1 MKIHPSL
8 IKIEN
13 LSNNFY
19 VVPDYQREYV
29 WKYDEHIEQFLD
41 DIHQSAY
48 NKDDSYF
55 IGSMI
60 TVRRADGRYD
70 IIDGQQRLTTI
81 VLCLCAI
88 TNVLKNFENE
98 EPRIIQIREVINQL
112 LYKYDIAND
121 IEQVRLELQYEE
133 SRDILSYIIK
143 SSTKGVALPKDFDV
157 TASSVWNICFAYANI
172 NQYYYN
178 LIQQDISDAIDEIR
192 HFLTKVEMVV
202 IETEDLG
209 SALKIFE
216 TINQRGVGLNA
227 MDLTKNLLFI
237 NADGSE
243 YGKIKAIWKSISE
256 TLRSCKEDD
265 KPMRFMRYFFI
276 ARYTSDVITEE
287 RIYKWLT
294 SEEGSNLVNYTKAP
308 IAFAKELQNAAKR
321 YARLVSATEKF
332 NNKLPH
338 VYNIGLINKKR
349 SRQHLILLLALHQ
362 DATDDVIE
370 FLAEKIESYF
380 FYAVSLRIQ
389 AKHHEK
395 FFTRV
400 AQELRG
406 KKTIEEIKPIINK
419 TLGTYVAKQ
428 INDFKHKFL
437 ALRTDIFKPDYRL
450 RYVLGKINNQLCNLC
465 GLNNIT
471 NFSTYEQ
478 FEIEHIL
485 PQTPKDN
492 YVGDWGNIDDYRTD
506 VYLLGNVTL
515 LEGQINK
522 AVNKCND
529 LSSEWF
535 EKKQREYIH
544 SSLTITRL
552 LSTDFTIG
560 NNTALN
566 RYRLSSG
573 YSFEKWNK
581 ESIARRQKIF
591 LNLAMEVW
599 HFDTLN
605 EVHNDID
612 EDKVNVGIQPINTYY
627 NDVLFNTASFLGT
640 VSEVEHTQDTNPKVY
655 STKSPRKNIRIIF
668 PDGTIIQNSTA
679 TDSLIEFIQIVGID
693 RVRSLGL
700 TRCNIPLISNTI
712 DKKYG
717 NSQKEL
723 GNGLYLITNT
733 TTAYKILDIER
744 ISAAYNLGVKI
755 EIV

>member
-13 LSNNFY
+13 LYNNFY

-29 WKYDEHIEQFLD
+29 WKYDEHIEQFLE
-41 DIHQSAY
+41 DIHLSAC
-48 NKDDSYF
+48 NQDESYF

-60 TVRRADGRYD
+60 TVKRADGRFD

-81 VLCLCAI
+81 ILCLCAI
-88 TNVLKNFENE
+88 SNILKNFENE
-98 EPRIIQIREVINQL
+98 DPRIIQIREAINNL
-112 LYKYDIAND
+112 LYRYH
-121 IEQVRLELQYEE
+121 IENNIVQVRLELQYEE
-133 SRDILSYIIK
+133 SRNILNYIIK
-143 SSTKGVALPKDFDV
+143 SSTKGVAIPKELDV
-157 TASSVWNICFAYANI
+157 TASSVWNIYFAYENI
-172 NQYYYN
+172 KNYYHN

-192 HFLTKVEMVV
+192 HFLTKVEMVI

-237 NADGSE
+237 NADSSE
-243 YGKIKAIWKSISE
+243 YGKIKAIWKNISE
-256 TLRSCKEDD
+256 TLKSCKEDD

-370 FLAEKIESYF
+370 FLAEKIENYF
-380 FYAVSLRIQ
+380 FYAVSLRVQ

-406 KKTIEEIKPIINK
+406 KKTIEEIRPIINK

-428 INDFKHKFL
+428 INDFKQNFL

-450 RYVLGKINNQLCNLC
+450 RYVLGKINDRLCNLC
-465 GLNNIT
+465 GFENIV
-471 NFSTYEQ
+471 NSSTYEQ
-478 FEIEHIL
+478 FDIEHIL
-485 PQTPKDN
+485 PQTPKDG
-492 YVGDWGNIDDYRTD
+492 YVGDWGNMDDYRSN

-522 AVNKCND
+522 AINKCND

-535 EKKQREYIH
+535 EKKQREYFK

-552 LSTDFTIG
+552 LASDYIIG
-560 NNTALN
+560 NNTTLN
-566 RYRLSSG
+566 RYKLSSG
-573 YSFEKWNK
+573 YSFDKWDK
-581 ESIARRQKIF
+581 KAIKRRQKIL
-591 LNLAMEVW
+591 LNLAMKVW

-605 EVHNDID
+605 DVHNDI
-612 EDKVNVGIQPINTYY
+612 EENETNFEIQQMNTYN
-627 NDVLFNTASFLGT
+627 NDTIFNTASFLGN
-640 VSEVEHTQDTNPKVY
+640 EVEHTQNITQKVY
-655 STKSPRKNIRIIF
+655 TTKSSRKNIRIIF
-668 PDGTIIQNSTA
+668 PDKTIIQNSTVA
-679 TDSLIEFIQIVGID
+679 DSLIEFVQIVGVD
-693 RVRSLGL
+693 KVRKLGL

-712 DKKYG
+712 DEKYG
-717 NSQKEL
+717 NSQKDL
-723 GNGLYLITNT
+723 GDGWYLITNT
-733 TTAYKILDIER
+733 STASKISDIES
-744 ISAAYNLGVKI
+744 ISAAYNLGVKVEKI
-755 EIV
+755 

>member
-29 WKYDEHIEQFLD
+29 WKYDEHIEQFLE

-48 NKDDSYF
+48 NNDESYF

-60 TVRRADGRYD
+60 TVKRTDGRYD

-81 VLCLCAI
+81 VLCLCSI
-88 TNVLKNFENE
+88 TNILKHFENE
-98 EPRIIQIREVINQL
+98 DPRINQIREVVNHL
-112 LYKYDIAND
+112 LYRYDIANN

-133 SRDILSYIIK
+133 SREILSQIIK
-143 SSTKGVALPKDFDV
+143 SSAKGIAVPRDLDLTP
-157 TASSVWNICFAYANI
+157 SVMNIVLAYGHI
-172 NQYYYN
+172 NSYYQN
-178 LIQQDISDAIDEIR
+178 LIQQGLSDAIDEIR

-237 NADGSE
+237 NADDSE
-243 YGKIKAIWKSISE
+243 YGKIKTIWKSISE
-256 TLRSCKEDD
+256 TLKSCKEDD

-308 IAFAKELQNAAKR
+308 IVFAKELQNAAKR
-321 YARLVSATEKF
+321 YARLVSATEKL

-349 SRQHLILLLALHQ
+349 SRQHLILLLALHP
-362 DATDDVIE
+362 DATDDAIE
-370 FLAEKIESYF
+370 FLAEKIENYF

-400 AQELRG
+400 AKDLRG
-406 KKTIEEIKPIINK
+406 KKTIEEIKPIINE

-552 LSTDFTIG
+552 LSADFTIG

-566 RYRLSSG
+566 RYRL
-573 YSFEKWNK
+573 
-581 ESIARRQKIF
+581 R
-591 LNLAMEVW
+591 EV
-599 HFDTLN
+599 L
-605 EVHNDID
+605 
-612 EDKVNVGIQPINTYY
+612 
-627 NDVLFNTASFLGT
+627 
-640 VSEVEHTQDTNPKVY
+640 
-655 STKSPRKNIRIIF
+655 
-668 PDGTIIQNSTA
+668 
-679 TDSLIEFIQIVGID
+679 
-693 RVRSLGL
+693 
-700 TRCNIPLISNTI
+700 
-712 DKKYG
+712 
-717 NSQKEL
+717 
-723 GNGLYLITNT
+723 
-733 TTAYKILDIER
+733 
-744 ISAAYNLGVKI
+744 
-755 EIV
+755 

>member
-13 LSNNFY
+13 LYNNFY

-29 WKYDEHIEQFLD
+29 WKYDEHIEQFLE
-41 DIHQSAY
+41 DIHLSAC
-48 NKDDSYF
+48 NQDESYF

-60 TVRRADGRYD
+60 TVKRADGRFD

-81 VLCLCAI
+81 ILCLCAI
-88 TNVLKNFENE
+88 SNILKNFENE
-98 EPRIIQIREVINQL
+98 DPRIIQIREAINNL
-112 LYKYDIAND
+112 LYKYH
-121 IEQVRLELQYEE
+121 IENNIVQVRLELQYEE
-133 SRDILSYIIK
+133 SRNILNYIIK
-143 SSTKGVALPKDFDV
+143 SSTKGVAIPKELDV
-157 TASSVWNICFAYANI
+157 TASSVGNIYFAYENI
-172 NQYYYN
+172 KNYYHN

-192 HFLTKVEMVV
+192 HFLTKVEMVI

-237 NADGSE
+237 NADSSE
-243 YGKIKAIWKSISE
+243 YGKIKAIWKNISD
-256 TLRSCKEDD
+256 TLKSCKEDD

-370 FLAEKIESYF
+370 FLAEKIENYF
-380 FYAVSLRIQ
+380 FYAVSLRVQ

-406 KKTIEEIKPIINK
+406 KKTIEEIRPIINK

-428 INDFKHKFL
+428 INDFKQNFL

-450 RYVLGKINNQLCNLC
+450 RYVLGKINDRLCKLC
-465 GLNNIT
+465 GFKNIV
-471 NFSTYEQ
+471 NSSTYEQ
-478 FEIEHIL
+478 FDIEHIL
-485 PQTPKDN
+485 PQTPKDG
-492 YVGDWGNIDDYRTD
+492 YVGDWGNMDDYRSN

-522 AVNKCND
+522 AINKCND

-535 EKKQREYIH
+535 EKKQREYFK

-552 LSTDFTIG
+552 LASDYIIG
-560 NNTALN
+560 NNTTLN
-566 RYRLSSG
+566 RYKLSSG
-573 YSFEKWNK
+573 YSFDKWDK
-581 ESIARRQKIF
+581 KAIKRRQKIL
-591 LNLAMEVW
+591 LNLAMKVW

-605 EVHNDID
+605 DVHNDI
-612 EDKVNVGIQPINTYY
+612 EENETNFEIQQMNTYN
-627 NDVLFNTASFLGT
+627 NDTIFNTASFLGN
-640 VSEVEHTQDTNPKVY
+640 EVEHTQNITQKVY
-655 STKSPRKNIRIIF
+655 TKKSSRKNIRIIF
-668 PDGTIIQNSTA
+668 PDKTIIQNSTVA
-679 TDSLIEFIQIVGID
+679 DSLIEFVQIVGVD
-693 RVRSLGL
+693 KVRKLGL

-712 DKKYG
+712 DEKYG
-717 NSQKEL
+717 NSQKDL
-723 GNGLYLITNT
+723 GDGWYLITNT
-733 TTAYKILDIER
+733 STASKISDIES
-744 ISAAYNLGVKI
+744 ISAAYNLGVKVEKI
-755 EIV
+755 